1 MKYLLLLFTLPF
13 LSATECGKKKGKPA
27 AGDPVAEQPV
37 RTDSVPVCVRKILDS
52 AAKDIPPVL
61 PQQVDEYEYN
71 GDKVYLFTMPCCDF
85 FNPVYDEQCKQLCAP
100 SGGFS
105 GRGDGKCPDFGEKA
119 KKLRLVWKK
128 EAP

>member
-1 MKYLLLLFTLPF
+1 M
-13 LSATECGKKKGKPA
+13 
-27 AGDPVAEQPV
+27 
-37 RTDSVPVCVRKILDS
+37 RKILDS

-71 GDKVYLFTMPCCDF
+71 GKKVYLFTMPCCDF

-105 GRGDGKCPDFGEKA
+105 GKGDGKCPDFGEKA
-119 KKLRLVWKK
+119 RKLRVVWKG
-128 EAP
+128 EAH